1 MGKEVEIRKKVGDSV
16 HTLYPKTSAEIVKYS
31 DTQSVAD
38 ILALILHDIELIKE
52 NLGISDEVY
61 AKDASGKIIDDGS
74 GTNIVLLSKSSIT
87 TE

>member
-16 HTLYPKTSAEIVKYS
+16 HALYPKTSAEIVKYS

>member
-1 MGKEVEIRKKVGDSV
+1 MGKEVEIRKKVSDSV
-16 HTLYPKTSAEIVKYS
+16 HALYPKTSAEIVKYS